1 MVKKLRDEDIA
12 FLKTYDAKKY
22 YRVSVAADIVIFSVF
37 DEENDNY
44 RKLPEKVLRVLL
56 VKRGELPYKGMY
68 ALPGGFVRK
77 GESLDQTAWRELKE
91 ETGVSC
97 EFLEQFR
104 TTGTVER
111 DPRTRVVSAAYM
123 ALLNAAEYQLKPGD
137 DAAEAEWFTVSMKK
151 EIEDTWTLVLKGEN
165 SVLTAKIKQRQKKWS
180 PTLQLDVVEACEQL
194 AFDHEEMI
202 AYAVLQL
209 RKWVRESGIAFRL
222 LPKQFTLKQL
232 QQIHETILDTQ
243 LLTPAFRRKM
253 ENYVEVTDQKTKD
266 DGHRPAVLYREKE
279 NSEDTIC

>member
-1 MVKKLRDEDIA
+1 MQKKLSDEDKE
-12 FLKTYDAKKY
+12 FLKTYDVKNY
-22 YRVSVAADIVIFSVF
+22 YRVSMAADIVIFAVF
-37 DEENDNY
+37 DEKNDNY
-44 RKLPEKVLRVLL
+44 RKLPKKALRVLL

-77 GESLDQTAWRELKE
+77 GESLDQTAKRELRE

-111 DPRTRVVSAAYM
+111 DPRTRVVSVAYM
-123 ALLNAAEYQLKPGD
+123 ALLNASEYTLKPGD
-137 DAAEAEWFTVSMKK
+137 DASEAEWFTVSMKK
-151 EIEDTWTLVLKGEN
+151 DSENMWTLTLNGEK
-165 SVLTAKIKQRQKKWS
+165 SVLMAKIKQKQKKWS
-180 PTLQLDVVEACEQL
+180 PVAELDVVEDSEQL
-194 AFDHEEMI
+194 AFDHAEII

-209 RKWVRESGIAFRL
+209 RKWVKESGIAFRL

-232 QQIHETILDTQ
+232 QQIHEAVLETK

-253 ENYVEVTDQKTKD
+253 EDYVEVTDQKTKD
-266 DGHRPAVLYREKE
+266 DGHRPALLYCEKT
-279 NSEDTIC
+279 NSEGCE